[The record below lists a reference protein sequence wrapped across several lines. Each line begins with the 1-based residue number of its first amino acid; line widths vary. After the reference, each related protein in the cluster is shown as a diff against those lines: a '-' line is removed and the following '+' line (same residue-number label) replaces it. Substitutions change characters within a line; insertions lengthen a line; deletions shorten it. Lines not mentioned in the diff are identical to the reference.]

1 MLYEVV
7 WLVKWLSFVA
17 AETAPSFTQGSWASL
32 NLLSTSSEGT
42 LSQTSKHRL
51 NWQQSCWTFS
61 YFDCGSMKL
70 SLALTFLMVPPDLNQ
85 LCLLFC
91 VTFSLV
97 RCRHSLDM
105 KLLRILQ
112 RDFLKLQ
119 DGRNSWKRRWPL
131 RKPRCLR
138 WRDRSTLTAGA
149 VSRGQSC
156 ACWKIGRRQPK
167 ELGGK
172 ISANQVKHD
181 RDELSATNQVCSTKF
196 KTETNDCGWSLVHK
210 THPNNTPMTTKLLGS
225 IYCSSVP

>member
-1 MLYEVV
+1 M

-17 AETAPSFTQGSWASL
+17 AGRLLSFTQGSWASL
-32 NLLSTSSEGT
+32 NLLSVSSKGT
-42 LSQTSKHRL
+42 LSQTFNYRL

-61 YFDCGSMKL
+61 YFDCGSMML
-70 SLALTFLMVPPDLNQ
+70 SVALTFLMVPPGLNQ

-97 RCRHSLDM
+97 RCCHSLDM
-105 KLLRILQ
+105 KFLRILE

-119 DGRNSWKRRWPL
+119 DGGNSRKRRWPL
-131 RKPRCLR
+131 RKLQCLR

-149 VSRGQSC
+149 VSRGQNC
-156 ACWKIGRRQPK
+156 ACWKVGRCQPK

-172 ISANQVKHD
+172 ISANQVKHN

-196 KTETNDCGWSLVHK
+196 KTETTDCGWSLIHK
-210 THPNNTPMTTKLLGS
+210 SNPNNTLMTTKLLGLL
-225 IYCSSVP
+225 YCSSVP